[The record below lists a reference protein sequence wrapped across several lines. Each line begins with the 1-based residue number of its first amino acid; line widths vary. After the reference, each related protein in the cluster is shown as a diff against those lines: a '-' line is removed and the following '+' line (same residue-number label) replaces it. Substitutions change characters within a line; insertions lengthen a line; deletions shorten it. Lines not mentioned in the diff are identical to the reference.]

1 MYHLKN
7 MLSILKEY
15 KMTEETLETH
25 VNTDR
30 NSRSAETRVSQTR
43 RQPWKP
49 PSMLDAPKPPPGYKF
64 RWIREATRGQDDKS
78 NMSKRIREGYEP
90 VRAEDYPD
98 FEAPT
103 VDSGSNIGVIGV
115 GGLIL
120 AKVPV
125 ETVDERNAYFKEQT
139 QTQMEGVDQNYMRE
153 SDSKM
158 PIKGGDINRQSK
170 VQFGSRNQSD
180 D

>member
-1 MYHLKN
+1 

-15 KMTEETLETH
+15 KMTDDIKNPE
-25 VNTDR
+25 VVTDR
-30 NSRSAETRVSQTR
+30 NSRSAETRETQTR
-43 RQPWKP
+43 RTPWKP
-49 PSMLDAPKPPPGYKF
+49 PSMLDAPEPPPGYQF

-103 VDSGSNIGVIGV
+103 IDNGANKGVIGV

-125 ETVDERNAYFKEQT
+125 ETASERTAYFQDQAKSA
-139 QTQMEGVDQNYMRE
+139 MDGVDHNYMRE
-153 SDSKM
+153 SDARM
-158 PIKGGDINRQSK
+158 PIKDSDIQRSSK
-170 VQFGSRNQSD
+170 VEFGSRKTSD
-180 D
+180 ES

>member
-1 MYHLKN
+1 

-15 KMTEETLETH
+15 KMTEENKTTE
-25 VNTDR
+25 VITDR
-30 NSRSAETRVSQTR
+30 NSRSSETRASQTR
-43 RQPWKP
+43 RTPWTP
-49 PSMLDAPKPPPGYKF
+49 PSMLDAPNAPPGYQF
-64 RWIREATRGQDDKS
+64 RWIREATRGIDDKS

-103 VDSGSNIGVIGV
+103 IESGSNKGVIGV

-125 ETVDERNAYFKEQT
+125 ETAAERNAYFKDQADSAM
-139 QTQMEGVDQNYMRE
+139 QGVDQNYMRE
-153 SDSKM
+153 SDARM
-158 PIKGGDINRQSK
+158 PIKDSDIQRTSK
-170 VQFGSRNQSD
+170 VAFGSKPTD
-180 D
+180 AK

>member
-1 MYHLKN
+1 MQ
-7 MLSILKEY
+7 SILKEY
-15 KMTEETLETH
+15 KMTDEIKTE

-30 NSRSAETRVSQTR
+30 NSRSAETRASQTR
-43 RQPWKP
+43 RTPWAP
-49 PSMLDAPKPPPGYKF
+49 PSMLDAPEAPPGYQF

-90 VRAEDYPD
+90 VRAEDYPN

-103 VDSGSNIGVIGV
+103 VENGSNKGVIGV

-125 ETVDERNAYFKEQT
+125 ETATERNAYFADQAKSA
-139 QTQMEGVDQNYMRE
+139 MDGVDNNYMRE
-153 SDSKM
+153 SAPRM
-158 PIKGGDINRQSK
+158 PIKDSDIQRSSK
-170 VQFGSRNQSD
+170 VEFGSRNNNSD